1 MKKTLSVV
9 SEILSLPKVSI
20 NLNVNDSDAEK
31 LFHSFNSRHPRF
43 PVIRRKTIGVM
54 LLNLNNYTKIEDYL
68 KTVSGK
74 NSTAY
79 YSRRCAKEGYEFK
92 SFNPN
97 DYQDKILEINMSQ
110 PERQGIKMSKPYSE
124 RIEYQ
129 INEKNIYGGI
139 FLHRELV
146 AYIWFRV
153 QGELIIVNR
162 ILGHAEHLKKGVM
175 YLLFSSAVNY
185 ILQKKITV
193 KWMMYDTFFGAKEG
207 LKLFKTRLGFKP
219 YIVRWKR

>member
-1 MKKTLSVV
+1 MKKILGVV
-9 SEILSLPKVSI
+9 LEILRLPKVSI
-20 NLNVNDSDAEK
+20 NLNVDDSESEK
-31 LFHSFNSRHPRF
+31 LFHSFNNRHPRF

-68 KTVSGK
+68 QTVSGK

-79 YSRRCAKEGYEFK
+79 YSRRCAKEGYEFR

-97 DYQDKILEINMSQ
+97 DYQDRILEINNSQ
-110 PERQGIKMSKPYSE
+110 PERQGIKMSKSYSE
-124 RIEYQ
+124 RLSYLTD
-129 INEKNIYGGI
+129 EKNIYGGV
-139 FLHRELV
+139 FLHNELV

-153 QGELIIVNR
+153 QGDLIIVNR

-185 ILQKKITV
+185 VLQEKVAV

-219 YIVRWKR
+219 YIVRWKK